1 MRHRLD
7 YGIERNFQ
15 QEKQKYMNE
24 WHNWKMYGNAKMNG
38 KKSAICKNNDKTKK
52 K

>member
-24 WHNWKMYGNAKMNG
+24 WHNWKMYGNAKMSG
-38 KKSAICKNNDKTKK
+38 KKVRNL
-52 K
+52 